1 MAALGWEVRR
11 AGTQLEEGEME
22 VVFLAS
28 PYGDLEGC
36 GWWDPQAWACLL
48 SDKVSQASP
57 AGVVSEPVSLLS
69 KPGSSF
75 FWKLSSWKILEHYK
89 ATEYRKEKI
98 TTE

>member
-1 MAALGWEVRR
+1 MRR
-11 AGTQLEEGEME
+11 AETQPEEVETG
-22 VVFLAS
+22 VVFPAS
-28 PYGDLEGC
+28 PPYRDSERC
-36 GWWDPQAWACLL
+36 GWWDPKAWACLL

-57 AGVVSEPVSLLS
+57 AGAVSEPVSLLS
-69 KPGSSF
+69 KPSSSF